1 MSTLVINS
9 EEPKEH
15 WSFLSPEG
23 KIVLDLGCGKFYSSI
38 STAQWFLDEG
48 AAKVIGV
55 DLSKESIDNQRFIPY
70 AKAVKS
76 KEDLEYF
83 LNYMPEI
90 IKCDIEGAE
99 KYFKEIDNLPTS
111 VKQFAVEY
119 HDAETKKI
127 CEDQFS
133 KWGFTNVELYQL
145 FNEKTDRI
153 GVYHAWK

>member
-1 MSTLVINS
+1 MKKIET

-15 WSFLSPEG
+15 WSFLSPQG

-55 DLSKESIDNQRFIPY
+55 DLSKEPIEDQKFTPY
-70 AKAVKS
+70 AKAVSS

-83 LNYMPEI
+83 LHYMPDI

-99 KYFKEIDNLPTS
+99 KYFKDIDNLPTS

-127 CEDQFS
+127 CEDCFS

-145 FNEKTDRI
+145 FNENTDRI
-153 GVYHAWK
+153 GVYYAWK

>member
-1 MSTLVINS
+1 MSNLIINS
-9 EEPKEH
+9 EEPKDH
-15 WSFLSPEG
+15 WWFLKPQG

-48 AAKVIGV
+48 AAQVIGV
-55 DLSKESIDNQRFIPY
+55 DLSKEPIEDIRFKAY
-70 AKAVKS
+70 ATGVGS
-76 KEDLEYF
+76 KNDLEYF
-83 LNYMPEI
+83 LEYAPNI

-99 KYFKEIDNLPTS
+99 RYFEHINIVPLSLT
-111 VKQFAVEY
+111 QFAVEY

-127 CEDQFS
+127 CEDQIV

-145 FNEKTDRI
+145 FNENTNRI